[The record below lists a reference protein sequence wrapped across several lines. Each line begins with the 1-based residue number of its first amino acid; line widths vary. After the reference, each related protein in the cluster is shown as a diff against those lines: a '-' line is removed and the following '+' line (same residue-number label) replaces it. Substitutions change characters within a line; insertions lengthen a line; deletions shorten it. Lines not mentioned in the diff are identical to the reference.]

1 MSTAGGQ
8 AAGVVPLLNCWPG
21 RQPCPLGARS
31 ISSCAARRSSNS
43 SQPVL
48 IVIVFSLASGR
59 ASGPGDPEE
68 HRSDEHYSVPSYAV
82 HYIVN
87 IVHSQPRSTEAGM
100 DSQRQAAGRS
110 AATLWFN
117 PPGGEENRRHV
128 LTRGP
133 VVAEALAIISAEGA
147 AALSM
152 RALATRLGVVPA
164 ALYRHVG
171 SKEQLYDLVLD
182 RVLAEVD
189 CQADPALPWTGQVIA
204 LARRLRAV
212 LEDHPGIAALLQTR
226 DPISPASLALAEAF
240 LAPLHAVGLPGR
252 QAALAFRLI
261 YDYTLGF
268 ALSDPTSPGEQRV
281 QDTAT
286 RAELHAF
293 LRSLP
298 ASRFPALAALGAYA
312 WADDRDQRFTASLD
326 TLIAGLQ
333 APLRPRTHD
342 APLPRPG
349 RAEPGAGAGPAGRR
363 GP

>member
-1 MSTAGGQ
+1 
-8 AAGVVPLLNCWPG
+8 
-21 RQPCPLGARS
+21 
-31 ISSCAARRSSNS
+31 
-43 SQPVL
+43 
-48 IVIVFSLASGR
+48 
-59 ASGPGDPEE
+59 
-68 HRSDEHYSVPSYAV
+68 
-82 HYIVN
+82 
-87 IVHSQPRSTEAGM
+87 M
-100 DSQRQAAGRS
+100 DSQRQAAGHS
-110 AATLWFN
+110 AGTLWFN
-117 PPGGEENRRHV
+117 PPGGEENRRRV
-128 LTRGP
+128 LTRDR
-133 VVAEALAIISAEGA
+133 VVAEALAIISAGGA

-152 RALATRLGVVPA
+152 RALAARLGVVPA

-189 CQADPALPWTGQVIA
+189 CQADPALPWTGQVTA

-212 LEDHPGIAALLQTR
+212 LEDHPGIAALLQAR
-226 DPISPASLALAEAF
+226 DPVSPASLALAEAF
-240 LAPLHAVGLPGR
+240 LAPLHAAGLPGR

-281 QDTAT
+281 QDSAT

-333 APLRPRTHD
+333 ATLRPRTRD
-342 APLPRPG
+342 ALPASSNRTRPVSSP
-349 RAEPGAGAGPAGRR
+349 RWPGANIPAAAVIVLVIVMTAAQIAD
-363 GP
+363 